1 MIVTKKAIPRRTV
14 LRGVG
19 TALAL
24 PLLDG
29 MVPSLTALAKTAAK
43 PTKRLGVVYVP
54 NGIIS
59 QNGSW
64 TPTMEGPGFEFSRI
78 LKPLESERGHVT
90 VLTGLDNRAA
100 FARSGEALG
109 SHSRPAAA
117 FLTGMHA
124 KQTQGSA
131 LDLGRSMDQ
140 IAARTLGRE
149 TQLPSLELSLEG
161 TDTFNGVS
169 TCDTGYSCAYLNISW
184 HDRTTPMPRETN
196 PRLVFERL
204 FGDAGSTDASVRRAR
219 AKQQRSV
226 LDAVLDKVAQL
237 QGGLGGEDQRKLNNY
252 LDAVREI
259 ERRIQVAEQQ
269 ANRELPL
276 MESPAGIPVSFEEHA
291 KLMYDLL
298 VLSYQTDVT
307 RVFTFMIGR
316 EQSGTTYPQLGVPDP
331 HHPLTHHRGDPA
343 KIEKV
348 TKINQYHVKLFS
360 DFVTKLRSTPDGDG
374 SLLDHTMLLYGSP
387 LRDGDKHVY
396 DNLPIL
402 VVGNGSGTIKGDRH
416 LVYPAGTT
424 PMTNLQFTMLQKLG
438 VPLDHFGDSTGE
450 LKELSDLA

>member
-1 MIVTKKAIPRRTV
+1 MIATRKAIPRRTV

-29 MVPSLTALAKTAAK
+29 MVPSLTALAKTAAN
-43 PTKRLGVVYVP
+43 PAKRLGVVYVP

-59 QNGSW
+59 QNGTW
-64 TPTMEGPGFEFSRI
+64 TPASTDPGFAFSRI
-78 LKPLESERGHVT
+78 MQPLERHRDYVT

-117 FLTGMHA
+117 YLTGMHA

-131 LDLGRSMDQ
+131 LDLGTSMDQ
-140 IAARTLGRE
+140 FAARVLGQE
-149 TQLPSLELSLEG
+149 TRLPSLELSLEG
-161 TDTFNGVS
+161 ADTFNGVS

-204 FGDAGSTDASVRRAR
+204 FGDAGSTDPGVRAARAR
-219 AKQQRSV
+219 QQNSILDSV
-226 LDAVLDKVAQL
+226 LDKIANL
-237 QGGLGGEDQRKLNNY
+237 QGRLAGEDRAKLGNY

-259 ERRIQVAEQQ
+259 ERRIQIAERQ
-269 ANRELPL
+269 ADRELPVL
-276 MESPAGIPVSFEEHA
+276 ESPAGIPVSFEEHA
-291 KLMYDLL
+291 NLMFDLL
-298 VLSYQTDVT
+298 LLAYQTDTT
-307 RVFTFMIGR
+307 RVFTYMIGR

-331 HHPLTHHRGDPA
+331 HHPLTHHRGDLE
-343 KIEKV
+343 KVEKV
-348 TKINQYHVKLFS
+348 TKINTYHVQLFS
-360 DFVTKLRSTPDGDG
+360 EFVARMRDTPDGDG
-374 SLLDHTMLLYGSP
+374 SLLDHVMLLYGSP

-396 DNLPIL
+396 DNLPLL
-402 VVGNGSGTIKGDRH
+402 VVGGGSGTIKGDRH
-416 LVYPAGTT
+416 LVYDPGTT

-438 VPLDHFGDSTGE
+438 VPVERFGDSTGT
-450 LKELSDLA
+450 LKELSGLA

>member
-1 MIVTKKAIPRRTV
+1 MIATKKVLPRRTV

-29 MVPSLTALAKTAAK
+29 MVPSLTALARTVAA

-59 QNGSW
+59 RNGSW
-64 TPTMEGPGFEFSRI
+64 TPSSDEAGFAYSRI
-78 LKPLESERGHVT
+78 MKPLEPERDRVT

-100 FARSGEALG
+100 FAYAGEALG

-131 LDLGRSMDQ
+131 LDLGTSMDQ

-149 TQLPSLELSLEG
+149 TRLPSLELSLEG
-161 TDTFNGVS
+161 ADTFNGAS

-204 FGDAGSTDASVRRAR
+204 FGDAGSTDGEVRRAR
-219 AKQQRSV
+219 ARAQSSV
-226 LDAVLDKVAQL
+226 LDSVLDKIGSL
-237 QGGLGGEDQRKLNNY
+237 QRRLGRADQQKLDNY
-252 LDAVREI
+252 FDAVREI
-259 ERRIQVAEQQ
+259 ERRIQIAERQ
-269 ANRELPL
+269 ADRELPL
-276 MESPAGIPVSFEEHA
+276 MESPAGIPVTFEEHA
-291 KLMYDLL
+291 KLMFDLL
-298 VLSYQTDVT
+298 VLAYQTDVT
-307 RVFTFMIGR
+307 RVFTFMLGR

-331 HHPLTHHRGDPA
+331 HHPLTHHRGDLE

-348 TKINQYHVKLFS
+348 TKINTYHVQLFR
-360 DFVTKLRSTPDGDG
+360 DFVATLRATPDGEG
-374 SLLDHTMLLYGSP
+374 SLLDNVMILYGSP
-387 LRDGDKHVY
+387 LRDGDKHIY
-396 DNLPIL
+396 DNLPLL
-402 VVGNGSGTIKGDRH
+402 VVGGGSGQLAGDRH
-416 LVYPAGTT
+416 LIYPAGTT

-438 VPLDHFGDSTGE
+438 IPVDHFGDSTGT
-450 LKELSDLA
+450 LKDLSA

>member
-1 MIVTKKAIPRRTV
+1 MIATKKVIPRRAI

-29 MVPSLTALAKTAAK
+29 MVPPLTALAKTAAK

-59 QNGSW
+59 RNGSW
-64 TPTMEGPGFEFSRI
+64 TPATDDSGFEYSRI
-78 LKPLESERGHVT
+78 MKPLEPERDQVT

-100 FARSGEALG
+100 FAYSGEALG

-117 FLTGMHA
+117 YLTGMHA

-131 LDLGRSMDQ
+131 LDLGTSMDQ

-149 TQLPSLELSLEG
+149 TRLPSLELSLEG
-161 TDTFNGVS
+161 ADTFNGAS

-204 FGDAGSTDASVRRAR
+204 FGDAGSTDVGVRLAR

-226 LDAVLDKVAQL
+226 LDAVLDKIARL
-237 QGGLGGEDQRKLNNY
+237 QGGLAGEDRRKLGNY
-252 LDAVREI
+252 FDAVREI

-269 ANRELPL
+269 ADRELPL

-291 KLMYDLL
+291 NLMFDLL
-298 VLSYQTDVT
+298 VLAYQTDVT
-307 RVFTFMIGR
+307 RVFTFMVGR

-331 HHPLTHHRGDPA
+331 HHPLTHQRGDLE

-348 TKINQYHVKLFS
+348 TKINTYHVQLFR
-360 DFVTKLRSTPDGDG
+360 DFVARLRSTPDGDG
-374 SLLDHTMLLYGSP
+374 SLLDHVMLLYGSP

-396 DNLPIL
+396 DNLPLL
-402 VVGNGSGTIKGDRH
+402 VVGGGGGALKGDRH
-416 LVYPAGTT
+416 LVYPAGST

-438 VPLDHFGDSTGE
+438 VPVDHFGDSTGD
-450 LKELSDLA
+450 LKELL